1 MGNLIMSL
9 VFTTLWPVW
18 SGTAIRRALGRAV
31 QSLADA
37 LRLEPRRA
45 VEAELAFRSE
55 IQRLKRSELV
65 ETFERRDVSP
75 MPSVRAIES
84 LFVPIHALIHRPLDS
99 SRVSQADDA
108 ALREAGETAARWL
121 SDAAAAI
128 PALRPIP
135 PFQAP
140 ASLPG
145 ASWPFSLGQRA
156 DGCRSGSAN
165 SPARAYTRRA
175 RSD

>member
-1 MGNLIMSL
+1 
-9 VFTTLWPVW
+9 
-18 SGTAIRRALGRAV
+18 
-31 QSLADA
+31 
-37 LRLEPRRA
+37 
-45 VEAELAFRSE
+45 LAFRSE

-65 ETFERRDVSP
+65 ETFERLDVSP
-75 MPSVRAIES
+75 LPSVRAIES

-135 PFQAP
+135 PFHPP
-140 ASLPG
+140 ASPPG
-145 ASWPFSLGQRA
+145 VESDPEARLRA
-156 DGCRSGSAN
+156 RWLELLDDRI
-165 SPARAYTRRA
+165 ARAAAQSRTA
-175 RSD
+175 ADAEATS